1 MKTSLFFFV
10 LTWMIVVISGKDSLH
25 AQELYGIN
33 ETAIQEQLLQAVY
46 NYDYIPDFTYEQVE
60 KRVRKMETSMSFEL
74 NERIFS
80 FINYFVVRNR
90 DYTRMVMQRKY
101 TYFPLFEKTLE
112 EHDMP
117 DDIKYL
123 AIIESGLNPKAK
135 SRVGAMGLWQ
145 FMPAT
150 GRMYNLHVNRD
161 IDDRMDPDMSTEA
174 AAKYLKSL
182 YRMFG
187 DWELA
192 LAAYNCGPGNVRK
205 AISRSGGKRTFWEI
219 YNWLP
224 KETRG
229 YVPQFQAMMY
239 IFRYA
244 DEHNIILE
252 NPTFPIAYDRIKFN
266 QEIDLEQLA
275 QLADI
280 CLSDLEYLNPSIQ
293 NKLIPSS
300 NQHMAVRV
308 PKTKSTYIAENKSLF
323 KEAIELQPERA
334 VALRTSSSTGANTIT
349 NNSATAGKERIAYK
363 VRSGDVLGKIAS
375 NHGTSV
381 QNIKNWNNL
390 NSNTI
395 RVGQTLYI
403 YTNQSSSPTLADNSP
418 SGNPKV
424 YTVQPGDSLWTIS
437 KKSSGLSVEQIK
449 QLNNLQNTNIKPGQ
463 KLIIG

>member
-1 MKTSLFFFV
+1 MKPTLFFFV
-10 LTWMIVVISGKDSLH
+10 LTWIVLVISGKDNLH
-25 AQELYGIN
+25 AQELYEIN
-33 ETAIQEQLLQAVY
+33 NSPVQEPLLYASY
-46 NYDYIPDFTYEQVE
+46 NFDYIPDFTYDEVDARI
-60 KRVRKMETSMSFEL
+60 KAMETSMPFTL

-80 FINYFVVRNR
+80 FINYFAVRNR
-90 DYTRMVMQRKY
+90 DYSRMVLQRKY
-101 TYFPLFEKTLE
+101 IYFPLFEETLAY
-112 EHDMP
+112 HDMP

-161 IDDRMDPDMSTEA
+161 IDDRMDPEMSTDA

-205 AISRSGGKRTFWEI
+205 AITRSGGKRTFWEI

-244 DEHNIILE
+244 EEHNLTLE
-252 NPTFPIAYDRIKFN
+252 NPTFPVAYDRINFN
-266 QEIDLEQLA
+266 QEIDLEYLA
-275 QLADI
+275 KMTDI
-280 CLSDLEYLNPSIQ
+280 CLDDLEYLNPSVQ
-293 NKLIPSS
+293 NKLIPST
-300 NQHMAVRV
+300 NKHIPVRI
-308 PKTKSTYIAENKSLF
+308 PKTKSSYIVENKELF
-323 KEAIELQPERA
+323 KEAIELKPERA
-334 VALRTSSSTGANTIT
+334 VALRSNSITPSRPIT
-349 NNSATAGKERIAYK
+349 NTGSTNGQNRIAYK
-363 VRSGDVLGKIAS
+363 VRSGDVLGKIAA

-395 RVGQTLYI
+395 KVGQTLYI
-403 YTNQSSSPTLADNSP
+403 YTNQTATSTLADNSP
-418 SGNPKV
+418 STSPRV

-437 KKSSGLSVEQIK
+437 KKSNGLTVEQLK
-449 QLNNLQNTNIKPGQ
+449 QLNNLQNSTIKPGQ

>member
-1 MKTSLFFFV
+1 MRMKKSIYLFALTWFTVV
-10 LTWMIVVISGKDSLH
+10 LTSTDILH
-25 AQELYGIN
+25 AQELYGFN
-33 ETAIQEQLLQAVY
+33 EIGLEEPLLQPVY
-46 NYDYIPDFTYEQVE
+46 SYDYIPDFTYDQVA
-60 KRVRKMETSMSFEL
+60 KRVRAMETSMPFEL
-74 NERIFS
+74 NERVFA

-90 DYTRMVMQRKY
+90 DYTRMVMQRQY
-101 TYFPLFEKTLE
+101 TYFPLFEEILE

-150 GRMYNLHVNRD
+150 GKMYNLNANRD
-161 IDDRMDPDMSTEA
+161 IDDRMDPEMSTEA

-187 DWELA
+187 DWEVA

-205 AISRSGGKRTFWEI
+205 AITRSGGKRTFWEI

-224 KETRG
+224 RETRS
-229 YVPQFQAMMY
+229 YVPQIQAMMY

-244 DEHNIILE
+244 DEHNLALE

-280 CLSDLEYLNPSIQ
+280 CLSDLEALNPSIQ

-300 NQHMAVRV
+300 NKHMAVRV
-308 PKTKSTYIAENKSLF
+308 PKTKSTYITENKSLF
-323 KEAIELQPERA
+323 KEAIELKPERA
-334 VALRTSSSTGANTIT
+334 VALRTSTPVNPTVAATS
-349 NNSATAGKERIAYK
+349 TAGQTRIAYK

-390 NSNTI
+390 SSNTI

-403 YTNQSSSPTLADNSP
+403 YTNQPTNSTIADNSP
-418 SGNPKV
+418 SGSPKF

-437 KKSSGLSVEQIK
+437 RKSNGLSVEQIK
-449 QLNNLQNTNIKPGQ
+449 QLNNLQNTTIKPGQ